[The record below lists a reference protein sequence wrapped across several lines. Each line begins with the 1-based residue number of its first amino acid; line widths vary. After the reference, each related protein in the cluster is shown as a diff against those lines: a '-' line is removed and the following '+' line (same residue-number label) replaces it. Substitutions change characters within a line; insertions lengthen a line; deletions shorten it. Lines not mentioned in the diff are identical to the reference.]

1 MIWRTATGLAAGLAL
16 AACEQAGTGPPDMEP
31 AEEATAIGDPM
42 DTSDRASLS
51 DREVSERFIE
61 VFYNQNRLTD
71 GFEAW
76 VHPDYIQHDPNSP
89 TGRDPTI
96 EVLAAHMQA
105 NPEMTHDVKRVIYG
119 DEGEDGTLVAVHY
132 HFKRAPDDRGSAV
145 VDIYRVQDGYL
156 VEHWDVIQP
165 VPEESMNDNTM
176 F

>member
-1 MIWRTATGLAAGLAL
+1 MRAAAALLALTL
-16 AACEQAGTGPPDMEP
+16 AACGETGTGPPDMVT
-31 AEEATAIGDPM
+31 AEERDPAAFDDPM
-42 DTSDRASLS
+42 DTSDRANLT

-89 TGRDPTI
+89 TGRDATI

-105 NPEMTHDVKRVIYG
+105 NPGMTHDVKRTIYG
-119 DEGEDGTLVAVHY
+119 EDEEGRTLVAVHY
-132 HFKRAPDDRGSAV
+132 HFKRAPEDRGSAV
-145 VDIYRVQDGYL
+145 VDIYRIEDGYL

-165 VPEESMNDNTM
+165 IPENPLNDNTM